1 MNSIWYLSACST
13 CQRIMTELGIT
24 EKNFRLQDI
33 KTEPISEE
41 QIHAMHA
48 LSGSYEAL
56 FSKIARKYRAMGL
69 GEKKLTEADYK
80 ALILEE
86 YTFLKRPVI
95 IVEKAGAK
103 HIFIG
108 NAPKTVAAAKALLK

>member
-1 MNSIWYLSACST
+1 MNTIWYLSACST
-13 CQRIMTELGIT
+13 CHRIMNELGIT

-33 KTEPISEE
+33 KTEAISEE
-41 QIHAMHA
+41 QIDGMKA

-69 GEKKLTEADYK
+69 GDKKLSEADYR

-108 NAPKTVAAAKALLK
+108 NAPKNVAAAMALLK

>member
-1 MNSIWYLSACST
+1 MNTIWYLSACST

-33 KTEPISEE
+33 KTEKITE
-41 QIHAMHA
+41 QQIDELKA

-69 GEKKLTEADYK
+69 GEKKLTEKDFK
-80 ALILEE
+80 ALILDE
-86 YTFLKRPVI
+86 YTFLKRPVL
-95 IVEKAGAK
+95 IVEKE
-103 HIFIG
+103 IG
-108 NAPKTVAAAKALLK
+108 RAHV